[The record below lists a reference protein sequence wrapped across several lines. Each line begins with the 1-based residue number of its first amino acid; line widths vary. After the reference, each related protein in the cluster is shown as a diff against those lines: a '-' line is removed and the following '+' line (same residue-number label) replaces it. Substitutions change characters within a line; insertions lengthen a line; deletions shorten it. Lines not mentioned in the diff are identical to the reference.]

1 MFGYRKLK
9 PHLLNADPCSE
20 AHIHVIPSI
29 KKKSFLLK
37 FWLFLFIKNAVL
49 LSMCGQQ
56 TPQASFEK
64 AWKIICCCLFCSQK
78 HSVLDSLPRNTR
90 QWCAIAHTKQWTIFV
105 KLATL
110 QWMNFM
116 PRGDRDSVPAPNMIS
131 QAWEV
136 GMWLWWHRVWCQVRS
151 SMPKSHPT
159 SIVSSLLEWEA
170 EDAPEQLFHGH
181 LNPCWFSGYWVL
193 VGLT

>member
-29 KKKSFLLK
+29 KKKILPVKILAVFI
-37 FWLFLFIKNAVL
+37 IKNDVL
-49 LSMCGQQ
+49 LSTYGQQ
-56 TPQASFEK
+56 APQASFGK
-64 AWKIICCCLFCSQK
+64 AGKIICCCLFCSQK

-90 QWCAIAHTKQWTIFV
+90 QWCAIAHTKQWIIFV

-136 GMWLWWHRVWCQVRS
+136 GMGLWWHRVWCQVRS
-151 SMPKSHPT
+151 IMSKSHPT

-170 EDAPEQLFHGH
+170 EDAPE
-181 LNPCWFSGYWVL
+181 
-193 VGLT
+193 